1 MSTIHSDRSI
11 AESPLSNG
19 DLAPTEANRRTWG
32 TYDFAALWIGLSI
45 VTTTYTLASGLIAA
59 GMTWWQGLLTVS
71 LGNLIVLIPML
82 LNAHPGTKY
91 GIPFPV
97 LVRSSFGIR
106 GANVAAMARALVAC
120 GWFGI
125 QTWIGALAID
135 ALMATLWS
143 GWADVGA
150 PQGDRVRGLLADP
163 AGDHPARDRGHPL
176 ARAHR
181 RAAADR
187 RQPRAADLGLR
198 RRRRDQQRV
207 LRASSKLVTD
217 DQSFWSLFA
226 PGLAANIGY
235 WITLSLNI
243 PDFTRYAKD
252 QKSQIV
258 GQSIAMP
265 LTMTAFSFLGIAV
278 TAATIVVYG
287 EAIWDPVALVARLLG
302 DLPVLLVLAM
312 IVIVIAQLSTN
323 MAANVV
329 SPSNDFSNLS
339 PRQISFRA
347 GGVITAVIGIVSLP
361 WKLYEDVGAYIFTW
375 LVGYGSL
382 LAAFAGVMIV
392 DYWILRKTKL
402 DVPDLYRPGAGG
414 RYWFTNGFNVR
425 ALLAV
430 AIGVIPV
437 DPRLPERRH
446 DEGRRRRRPDVPRPA
461 LPLRRLR
468 RLRPRGGL
476 VLPDGADR
484 DPGGAGAGH
493 GRLTAGQT
501 RSAAM
506 SSAARRRPGSP
517 SSEYRKVST
526 SSSAWPSPSLRPR
539 S

>member
-1 MSTIHSDRSI
+1 MSSVHLDRGI

-19 DLAPTEANRRTWG
+19 DLAPTEADRRTWG

-125 QTWIGALAID
+125 QTWIGALAVD
-135 ALMATLWS
+135 TLMATLWS
-143 GWADVGA
+143 GWADIGA
-150 PQGDRVRGLLADP
+150 HKAIAFGAFWLVELAIILRGIEGIRWLERTAAPLLLGGSLALLIWGFD
-163 AGDHPARDRGHPL
+163 AGG
-176 ARAHR
+176 
-181 RAAADR
+181 
-187 RQPRAADLGLR
+187 GIGN
-198 RRRRDQQRV
+198 V
-207 LRASSKLVTD
+207 FSASSKLVTD
-217 DQSFWSLFA
+217 DQTFWSLFA

-243 PDFTRYAKD
+243 PDFTRYARN
-252 QKSQIV
+252 QKSQVV
-258 GQSIAMP
+258 GQALAMP
-265 LTMTAFSFLGIAV
+265 TTMTAFSFLGIAV

-302 DLPVLLVLAM
+302 DLPALLVLAM
-312 IVIVIAQLSTN
+312 IIIVIAQLSTN

-339 PRQISFRA
+339 PRQISFRL

-382 LAAFAGVMIV
+382 LAAFGGVMIV
-392 DYWILRKTKL
+392 DYWILRKQQL
-402 DVPDLYRPGAGG
+402 DLPDLYRPGPGG
-414 RYWFTNGFNVR
+414 RYWFTNGFNLR
-425 ALLAV
+425 ALGAV
-430 AIGVIPV
+430 AIGVVPVIPGFLNAATTEGGV
-437 DPRLPERRH
+437 VADPTFLDQLYRYGVFVAFGLAAASYFLFAQGQAQERAA
-446 DEGRRRRRPDVPRPA
+446 PA
-461 LPLRRLR
+461 
-468 RLRPRGGL
+468 
-476 VLPDGADR
+476 A
-484 DPGGAGAGH
+484 
-493 GRLTAGQT
+493 QE
-501 RSAAM
+501 M
-506 SSAARRRPGSP
+506 
-517 SSEYRKVST
+517 
-526 SSSAWPSPSLRPR
+526 
-539 S
+539 